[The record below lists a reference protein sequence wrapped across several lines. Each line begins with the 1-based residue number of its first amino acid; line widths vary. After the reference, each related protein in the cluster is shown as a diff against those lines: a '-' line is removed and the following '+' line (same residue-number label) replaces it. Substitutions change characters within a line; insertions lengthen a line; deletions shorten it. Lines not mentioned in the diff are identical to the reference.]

1 MRFNGLDL
9 NLLSAL
15 QVLLEEGSVSRAA
28 LRLSVSQP
36 AMSAALGRLR
46 EYFDDELLV
55 PVGRRMVP
63 TACAE
68 GLRPLLSQFLGTA
81 EELIAASSKFEPAI
95 ASRRFRISV
104 SDYMVTVL
112 IEPLLQRLAVRAPG
126 VQLDLL
132 PTGAEHSQGLEK
144 GEIDLVISPVSYLS
158 RAHPSELLLVDEHVV
173 LGWNGNPAL
182 ARPLD
187 QATFLALGHVVTRF
201 GGRREV
207 SFAERELGEY
217 ARSLRIEL
225 TTTSFSSVPRLLV
238 GTQRIAVLQKRL
250 ADALLPTL
258 PIVAQPVPFDL
269 SPLTMM
275 VQYHSARASDPGIIW
290 LVRQMQAV
298 VADRA

>member
-15 QVLLEEGSVSRAA
+15 HVLLEEGGVSRAA
-28 LRLSVSQP
+28 HRMNVSQP

-46 EYFDDELLV
+46 EFFDDELLV

-63 TACAE
+63 TARAE
-68 GLRPLLSQFLGTA
+68 GLRPLLTQFLGTA
-81 EELIAASSKFEPAI
+81 EEMIAASSKFEPAV
-95 ASRRFRISV
+95 ASRRFRISA

-112 IEPLLQRLAVRAPG
+112 IGPLLERLAACAPG
-126 VQLDLL
+126 IQLDLF
-132 PTGAEHSQGLEK
+132 PTGPEQTQGLEK
-144 GEIDLVISPVSYLS
+144 GEIDLVVSPANFLS

-187 QATFLALGHVVTRF
+187 RAAFLALGQVVTRF
-201 GGRREV
+201 GGGREK
-207 SFAERELGEY
+207 SFAEQQLGEF
-217 ARSLRIEL
+217 ARLLRIEV

-250 ADALLPTL
+250 ADAFLPTL

-269 SPLTMM
+269 PPLTMM
-275 VQYHSARASDPGIIW
+275 VQYHSARASDPGIAW
-290 LVRQMQAV
+290 LVRQMQAAL
-298 VADRA
+298 AD